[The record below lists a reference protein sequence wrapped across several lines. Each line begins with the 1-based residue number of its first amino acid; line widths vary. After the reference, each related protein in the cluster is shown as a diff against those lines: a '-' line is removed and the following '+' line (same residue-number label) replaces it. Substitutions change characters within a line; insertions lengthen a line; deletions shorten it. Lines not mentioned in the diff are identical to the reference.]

1 MSSGM
6 GLPVPRFHQIS
17 QMVRRM
23 DPDSPT
29 IPDLCR
35 LDIHHHNLTGPHIGY
50 NRRQRME
57 RTDQFSS
64 LLSYFQPA
72 VAWLG
77 LIGCL
82 SIVLIF
88 NSASWWNGDFSA
100 KKVLVAYTA
109 PFIFSTTWLSM
120 KTYKHFFCPSRS
132 RGWYVELS
140 DDWEPLSTTLAHL
153 EWKIEEKIGSNGSLR
168 SNSMRVSTTDDAK
181 GGYSVLGWVI
191 TRPPKASRRSG
202 YRDVSSLAEAEARD
216 INEMGQSRLTQDL
229 ASMASIVS
237 ELKYT
242 PEDTIPG
249 IAAGLRNAFN
259 SHKTKPLE
267 FRLMQLRKLYWGIQD
282 NEAAIIQAC
291 KEDLGKPT
299 YETYLSEID
308 WCKNDIVFVTQNLP
322 KWVKDEA
329 APDIPL
335 ANKLLSPKIRK
346 DPLGAVLIIG
356 TYNFP
361 MNLSITPFVGAIAAG
376 CTAVLKPSESAPS
389 VAKVLQHIVETTLD
403 ASCYSVVQGG
413 VPETTAL
420 LNEKWDKIFYTGG
433 VNVAKIIAK
442 KAAETLTPVTLE
454 LGGRNPAIVTKN
466 ADVRLAAKRLLW
478 GKVMNAGQVCISQ
491 NYIMVDKEIV
501 DAFIAE
507 IKVVLKQ
514 FFPNGVKESED
525 FARIVNVR
533 QWSRL
538 KKMLEDTKGKIV
550 IGGDMDESQRF
561 LEPTVVVVDSPTDPL
576 VADES
581 FGPLLPILPVED
593 LDTAIRIATEVHR
606 TPLGLYPFGNK
617 VETERIMREVQSG
630 GVSVND
636 AWTHG
641 IIPTLAFGGV
651 GDSGQG
657 AYRGKS
663 SFDCFSHRR
672 SVTTTPSWME
682 GLLDIR
688 YPPYKG
694 KLATYKRMS
703 ELKPDF
709 DRHGKV
715 KLGLTT
721 YILSLGAGSKTGG
734 LVREAL
740 GIPKSTDILDHIH
753 SLPQPAQDE
762 AQTAIRAIERAA
774 MIEQEAQPGLT
785 ELMTYLEGRGV
796 KMGLCTR
803 NFDAPVTHLLQTFL
817 PTHTFVPIVTRD
829 FRPPKPDPAGIL
841 HIAKA
846 WGLEDGA
853 DGLIMVG
860 DSMDE

>member
-1 MSSGM
+1 M
-6 GLPVPRFHQIS
+6 
-17 QMVRRM
+17 
-23 DPDSPT
+23 
-29 IPDLCR
+29 
-35 LDIHHHNLTGPHIGY
+35 
-50 NRRQRME
+50 
-57 RTDQFSS
+57 
-64 LLSYFQPA
+64 
-72 VAWLG
+72 
-77 LIGCL
+77 
-82 SIVLIF
+82 
-88 NSASWWNGDFSA
+88 
-100 KKVLVAYTA
+100 
-109 PFIFSTTWLSM
+109 
-120 KTYKHFFCPSRS
+120 
-132 RGWYVELS
+132 
-140 DDWEPLSTTLAHL
+140 
-153 EWKIEEKIGSNGSLR
+153 
-168 SNSMRVSTTDDAK
+168 
-181 GGYSVLGWVI
+181 
-191 TRPPKASRRSG
+191 
-202 YRDVSSLAEAEARD
+202 
-216 INEMGQSRLTQDL
+216 TQDL

-242 PEDTIPG
+242 PADTIPG
-249 IAAGLRNAFN
+249 IAAGV
-259 SHKTKPLE
+259 H
-267 FRLMQLRKLYWGIQD
+267 

-299 YETYLSEID
+299 FETYLSEID

-335 ANKLLSPKIRK
+335 ANKLLSPRIRK

-361 MNLSITPFVGAIAAG
+361 MNLSITPLVGAIAAG
-376 CTAVLKPSESAPS
+376 CTAILKPSESAPS
-389 VAKVLQHIVETTLD
+389 VAKVLQHIVENTLD
-403 ASCYSVVQGG
+403 ASCYGVVQGA

-478 GKVMNAGQVCISQ
+478 GKIMNAGQVCISQ
-491 NYIMVDKEIV
+491 NYTMVDKEVV

-514 FFPNGVKESED
+514 FYPNGVKESED
-525 FARIVNVR
+525 FARIINVR

-538 KKMLEDTKGKIV
+538 KKMLEETKGKIV

-561 LEPTVVVVDSPTDPL
+561 LEPTVVLVDSPTDPL

-617 VETERIMREVQSG
+617 QETERIMREIQSG

-636 AWTHG
+636 AFFHG
-641 IIPTLAFGGV
+641 TIPTLAFGGV

-672 SVTTTPSWME
+672 SVTTTPGWME
-682 GLLDIR
+682 GLLDVR

-694 KLATYKRMS
+694 KLATFKRMS

-709 DRHGKV
+709 DRDGKV
-715 KLGLTT
+715 KFSLIS
-721 YILSLGAGSKTGG
+721 YILNLGAGSKTGG
-734 LVREAL
+734 LVRQSQEGESRLKGIIFDVDGTLWEAL
-740 GIPKSTDILDHIH
+740 GIPKSTDILNHIH

-774 MIEQEAQPGLT
+774 MIEQEAQPGLN

-796 KMGLCTR
+796 RMGLCTR

-817 PTHTFVPIVTRD
+817 PTNTFSPIITRE

-853 DGLIMVG
+853 GSLIMVG
-860 DSMDE
+860 DSMDDMVAGFKAGAATVLLSSKDNEGLEKHEYTGIAIARLDDLVAMLEKGFEEMEKL